1 MRCSAAGPDP
11 LTMTLAGCDMMKRW
25 APVLFLSLLMA
36 AGCDTEAESAP
47 ESRRPSPG
55 QPQNPWD
62 TLPPEQV
69 YGATPAENV
78 RLTPV
83 ELDVLGLPAGWDGIR
98 IAAISDFQLDLWSG
112 NEAVAAAAVEAAAGT
127 VLAMAHHPAGAHS
140 GALGPAVHAA
150 MIGFVA
156 LSAFGYASFALAGV
170 LGLTYVLMFK
180 EIKAKHLGFFYTRLP
195 PLRVLDV
202 MNGRAVAVGWVF
214 LTTGVSIGAT

>member
-25 APVLFLSLLMA
+25 APVLFLSLQVA
-36 AGCDTEAESAP
+36 AGCGTEAESAP
-47 ESRRPSPG
+47 ESRLPGLG

-98 IAAISDFQLDLWSG
+98 IAAISDLQLDLWSG
-112 NEAVAAAAVEAAAGT
+112 NEAVATAAVEAAVEARPGEFVQYVGQLLE
-127 VLAMAHHPAGAHS
+127 VLP
-140 GALGPAVHAA
+140 
-150 MIGFVA
+150 
-156 LSAFGYASFALAGV
+156 
-170 LGLTYVLMFK
+170 
-180 EIKAKHLGFFYTRLP
+180 
-195 PLRVLDV
+195 
-202 MNGRAVAVGWVF
+202 
-214 LTTGVSIGAT
+214 